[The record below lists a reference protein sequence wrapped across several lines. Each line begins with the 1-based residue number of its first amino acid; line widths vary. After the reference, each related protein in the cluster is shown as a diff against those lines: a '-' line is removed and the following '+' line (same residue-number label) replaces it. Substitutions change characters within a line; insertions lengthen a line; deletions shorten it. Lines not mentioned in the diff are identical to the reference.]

1 MIKNILSIDID
12 FFMKDLIEYQK
23 FVDDEVEDPNLAWDI
38 AKMKYQKDFIIDEEA
53 KLWVKDL
60 IQKKCSNVKKFC
72 IIQEH
77 DEIYNLMK
85 SWGCNNA
92 SCTNIDYH
100 HDITY
105 QQDDSK
111 LNIENWVKYARKD
124 NLIYS
129 YLWIHQDGSEM
140 CVESPIQYMHGS
152 WKDFTY
158 KEMDLIP
165 EYDAVVFCVSKYFTY
180 YKYWNIAEELQSYLI
195 KVLNINK
202 VLDNVKN

>member
-1 MIKNILSIDID
+1 MIKNVLTIDID
-12 FFMKDLIEYQK
+12 FFMKDLIEYQQ
-23 FVDDEVEDPNLAWDI
+23 FVDDEIENPSLAWDI
-38 AKMKYQKDFIIDEEA
+38 AKMRYQKDFVVDEQA
-53 KLWVKDL
+53 LLWVKEL
-60 IQKKCSNVKKFC
+60 IKKKCDNVKRFC

-77 DEIYNLMK
+77 DEIYHIMK
-85 SWGCNNA
+85 SWGCVDS

-140 CVESPIQYMHGS
+140 CFDSPIQYIHYS
-152 WKDFTY
+152 WKDLTS
-158 KEMDLIP
+158 KDIDLIP
-165 EYDAVVFCVSKYFTY
+165 EYDAVVFCVSKYFTP

-195 KVLNINK
+195 KVLNYSSVIK
-202 VLDNVKN
+202 EIKN

>member
-1 MIKNILSIDID
+1 MKNILSIDID

-23 FVDDEVEDPNLAWDI
+23 FVDDEVDDPKLAWDI
-38 AKMKYQKDFIIDEEA
+38 AKLKYGKDMILDKQA
-53 KLWVKDL
+53 LLWVKDL
-60 IQKKCSNVKKFC
+60 IKNKCQNVQQFC

-77 DEIYNLMK
+77 DEIYNLLK
-85 SWGCNNA
+85 KWNCSNA

-140 CVESPIQYMHGS
+140 CVDTPIQFIHGS
-152 WKDFTY
+152 WKDFTF
-158 KEMDLIP
+158 KEIEQIP
-165 EYDAVVFCVSKYFTY
+165 NYDAVVFCISKYFTPNE
-180 YKYWNIAEELQSYLI
+180 YWCIAEELQSYLI
-195 KVLNINK
+195 KILNYNK
-202 VLDNVKN
+202 IIDEIK

>member
-1 MIKNILSIDID
+1 MIKNVLSIDID
-12 FFMKDLIEYQK
+12 FFMKDLIEYQQ
-23 FVDDEVEDPNLAWDI
+23 FVDDELDDVNLSWDI
-38 AKMKYQKDFIIDEEA
+38 AKMKYKKDFVLDEDA
-53 KLWVKDL
+53 LLWVKDL
-60 IQKKCSNVKKFC
+60 IKQKCDNVEKFC

-77 DEIYNLMK
+77 DEIYKLMK

-105 QQDDSK
+105 HQEDNK

-124 NLIYS
+124 NLIHS

-140 CVESPIQYMHGS
+140 CLDSPIDFIHGS

-158 KEMDLIP
+158 KEIDLIP
-165 EYDAVVFCVSKYFTY
+165 KFDAVVFCISKYFTPY
-180 YKYWNIAEELQSYLI
+180 QYWNIAEDLQSYLI
-195 KVLNINK
+195 KVLNLNK
-202 VLDNVKN
+202 IIKDIKN